1 MSTHAV
7 AQVFDGPGR
16 PLRMQEFP
24 LPHTLAP
31 GEVLIALR
39 LATICGSDL
48 HTIEGRRSEPT
59 PAILGH
65 EGIGEVVRCG
75 PGRDRLRESDRVTW
89 SIADSCGACTFC
101 TDYGLPEK
109 CHRLFKYGHATTAD
123 GHGLN
128 GTYASH
134 LILRRGTRIV
144 PVSDV
149 LTDSLAAPANC
160 ALATVTNVLSHV
172 PATAAAVLVQG
183 AGLLGIYACA
193 LLRDRGVEHVFCA
206 DPVPQRRELA
216 RRFGAEPMACDAGS
230 AAERRERI
238 RGAAPHGVDAVL
250 ELSGDRTALREGV
263 EHLRVGG
270 VYVLAGMVHPDSDL
284 GGITG
289 EQIIR
294 KCLTL
299 RGVHNYSPHHLE
311 EGIAFLERTVDRFP
325 YADLVS
331 PPVPLSRFEQALELS
346 AQRRWLRVAVTPEE
360 PA

>member
-1 MSTHAV
+1 MPTHAV

-24 LPHTLAP
+24 LPDSLAP
-31 GEVLIALR
+31 GEVLVALR
-39 LATICGSDL
+39 LATVCGSDL

-65 EGIGEVVRCG
+65 EGVGEVVRYG
-75 PGRDRLRESDRVTW
+75 PGRDALHESDRVTW
-89 SIADSCGACTFC
+89 SIADNCGACPFC

-109 CHRLFKYGHATTAD
+109 CDQLFKYGHATTAD
-123 GHGLN
+123 GYGLN

-134 LILRRGTRIV
+134 VILRRGTRIV
-144 PVSDV
+144 PVSD
-149 LTDSLAAPANC
+149 LLADSLVAPANC
-160 ALATVTNVLSHV
+160 ALATVTNVLSQL
-172 PATAAAVLVQG
+172 PPTATSVLVQG

-193 LLRDRGVEHVFCA
+193 MLRERGVEHVFCT
-206 DPVPQRRELA
+206 DPVPQRRVLA
-216 RRFGAEPMACDAGS
+216 QRFGAEPMPCDTDS
-230 AAERRERI
+230 AAERRDRI
-238 RGAAPHGVDAVL
+238 REASSHGVDAVL
-250 ELSGDRTALREGV
+250 ELSGDRTALPEGV

-284 GGITG
+284 GGVTG

-311 EGIAFLERTVDRFP
+311 EGIAFLERTADRFP

-331 PPVPLSRFEQALELS
+331 PPVPLSRFEEALELS
-346 AQRRWLRVAVTPEE
+346 ARRRWLRVAVTPKES
-360 PA
+360 A